1 VTPIPQ
7 GRKRP
12 AGPGEGVLSIL
23 SFSFVTGLQVSC
35 PGRSAAP
42 LGGACRAGTRL
53 TRDQR
58 NRCTW
63 EALRT
68 ELICQIAPFR
78 IEFFDQFNFPGAWP
92 SLQRMLSRR
101 CFENGFECLE
111 IHRQIDAI
119 LPGEARNQL
128 RLCSATGRARLFVTP
143 MYRVPFRL
151 LRCGQAGMA
160 KHAENEA
167 HCQSPWVPALR
178 RSTSRR
184 AASGTRRIDPVG
196 LPVHLHKAGKAAYLG

>member
-1 VTPIPQ
+1 
-7 GRKRP
+7 
-12 AGPGEGVLSIL
+12 
-23 SFSFVTGLQVSC
+23 VS
-35 PGRSAAP
+35 GRSAAH

-78 IEFFDQFNFPGAWP
+78 IEFFDQFNFPSASP

-111 IHRQIDAI
+111 IHQQIDAI

-128 RLCSATGRARLFVTP
+128 RFVLGHSSREIVRDADVQGPVSLATVRSGWDGKACRERSA
-143 MYRVPFRL
+143 
-151 LRCGQAGMA
+151 
-160 KHAENEA
+160 
-167 HCQSPWVPALR
+167 CQSPWVPALR

>member
-1 VTPIPQ
+1 VFSASSPFL
-7 GRKRP
+7 
-12 AGPGEGVLSIL
+12 LSH
-23 SFSFVTGLQVSC
+23 SFVTGLQVSC

-58 NRCTW
+58 KRCTW

-68 ELICQIAPFR
+68 ELICQITPFR
-78 IEFFDQFNFPGAWP
+78 IEFFDQFNFPSASP

-101 CFENGFECLE
+101 CFENGFECSKYTGRSTPYCLVK
-111 IHRQIDAI
+111 
-119 LPGEARNQL
+119 PGTSFA
-128 RLCSATGRARLFVTP
+128 LCAATRRARLFVTP